1 MVGGAH
7 KRQEING
14 KKQNC
19 GLFLCRYIY
28 FRYLCPRFLRGRYG
42 ARGLGLTTD
51 NICVDIKK
59 GALLKWLQPFIYF
72 YNTFILKSFEEL
84 GVCEEIR
91 RAIDELGFEHPMP
104 VQEEVIPYLLN
115 SGKDVI
121 ALAQTG
127 TGKTAA
133 FGIPVLQQIDRESR
147 NTQALIL
154 SPTRELCLQIADD
167 LNGFAKYLDN
177 VSIVPVYGGA
187 SIMTQIHSLRHGV
200 QIIVATPG
208 RLIDL
213 IERGVAKLDDV
224 RNVVLDEADEMLNM
238 GFADSINA
246 IFEHLPEERHT
257 LLFSATMSRE
267 IERIAKSYLYE
278 YEEIVVGSR
287 NEGAEN
293 VNHIY
298 YMVSARDKYLA
309 LKRIVDFYPEIYAII
324 FCRTKLETQDIADKL
339 IRDGYNAESLHG
351 DLSQQQRDLTM
362 QKFRQHHVQLLVATD
377 VAARG
382 LDVEDLTHVI
392 NYGLP
397 DDIESYTHRSGRTG
411 RAGKKGTSISII
423 HTKEKFKVRRIEKE
437 IGKEFVDG
445 TLPTAEEIC
454 KKQLYKT
461 MNQIMKTDVDEDL
474 IAPYMGDINRWF
486 EYIDKEDV
494 IKKVV
499 MLTFGRFLDY
509 YKNAPEIV
517 KPSTTR
523 EKAPKGERKGS
534 ARGGERRQRHG
545 AEDGYRRL
553 FINLGK
559 DDGFYPGEVM
569 QLLNKHVKGR
579 QQVGH
584 IDLLKRFSYIEVPE
598 RDAQR
603 VMDALTGVSYK
614 GREVRCNDADEGGK
628 GAAAGR
634 RPAGKDRK
642 PATGRRARREE
653 DGGDWR
659 ALMQGK
665 PMKLRGEVPDFSEE
679 GWARRKPKRK

>member
-1 MVGGAH
+1 M
-7 KRQEING
+7 
-14 KKQNC
+14 
-19 GLFLCRYIY
+19 
-28 FRYLCPRFLRGRYG
+28 
-42 ARGLGLTTD
+42 TTD

-238 GFADSINA
+238 GSADSINA

-278 YEEIVVGSR
+278 YEEIVVG
-287 NEGAEN
+287 
-293 VNHIY
+293 
-298 YMVSARDKYLA
+298 
-309 LKRIVDFYPEIYAII
+309 
-324 FCRTKLETQDIADKL
+324 
-339 IRDGYNAESLHG
+339 
-351 DLSQQQRDLTM
+351 
-362 QKFRQHHVQLLVATD
+362 
-377 VAARG
+377 
-382 LDVEDLTHVI
+382 
-392 NYGLP
+392 
-397 DDIESYTHRSGRTG
+397 
-411 RAGKKGTSISII
+411 
-423 HTKEKFKVRRIEKE
+423 
-437 IGKEFVDG
+437 
-445 TLPTAEEIC
+445 
-454 KKQLYKT
+454 
-461 MNQIMKTDVDEDL
+461 
-474 IAPYMGDINRWF
+474 
-486 EYIDKEDV
+486 
-494 IKKVV
+494 
-499 MLTFGRFLDY
+499 
-509 YKNAPEIV
+509 
-517 KPSTTR
+517 
-523 EKAPKGERKGS
+523 
-534 ARGGERRQRHG
+534 
-545 AEDGYRRL
+545 
-553 FINLGK
+553 
-559 DDGFYPGEVM
+559 
-569 QLLNKHVKGR
+569 
-579 QQVGH
+579 
-584 IDLLKRFSYIEVPE
+584 
-598 RDAQR
+598 
-603 VMDALTGVSYK
+603 
-614 GREVRCNDADEGGK
+614 
-628 GAAAGR
+628 
-634 RPAGKDRK
+634 
-642 PATGRRARREE
+642 
-653 DGGDWR
+653 
-659 ALMQGK
+659 
-665 PMKLRGEVPDFSEE
+665 
-679 GWARRKPKRK
+679 